1 LSCGDLKNGFAR
13 KDMEISLI
21 DNLIAQ
27 PHNLLEIG
35 KRARMR
41 VREMFTIEEM
51 VKNHENLYEQELR
64 KVNSSIRK
72 SNEEETGI

>member
-1 LSCGDLKNGFAR
+1 MRWMSRFLSPQ
-13 KDMEISLI
+13 
-21 DNLIAQ
+21 NLS
-27 PHNLLEIG
+27 NIG
-35 KRARMR
+35 KRARLR

-64 KVNSSIRK
+64 KVNSSTRK